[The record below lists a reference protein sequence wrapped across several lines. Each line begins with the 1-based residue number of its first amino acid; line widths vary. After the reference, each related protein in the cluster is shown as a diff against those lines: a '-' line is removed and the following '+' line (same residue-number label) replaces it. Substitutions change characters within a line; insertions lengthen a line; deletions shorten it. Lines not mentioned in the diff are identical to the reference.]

1 MNQKAG
7 FTTGSINKDLDAK
20 FGNDRRAL
28 GLWTSTFLW
37 GFAGLQVLAMCIAL
51 VSALPAMAWLWAHLS
66 LNPGIISTLLHQIG
80 ALFK

>member
-1 MNQKAG
+1 
-7 FTTGSINKDLDAK
+7 
-20 FGNDRRAL
+20 
-28 GLWTSTFLW
+28 LWTSTFLW

-66 LNPGIISTLLHQIG
+66 LNPGIITTLLHQIG